1 MTVRRTP
8 AIDGRFM
15 LAPIIR
21 RGSIG
26 QRDVHV
32 ADGQQEM
39 PKLDTTVP
47 QTARIWNH
55 LLGGK
60 DNFAVD
66 REVGDQIIANLPQLA
81 ENARL
86 SRAYLAR
93 AVRYLAGEAGVRQ
106 FLDIGT
112 GLPTADNTHEVA
124 QQVAPD
130 ARIVYVDNDPLVL
143 AHARALLTTSPEG
156 ATDYIDA
163 DLLDPGTIL
172 REAAR
177 TLDLSKPVALFL
189 MGILGHIE
197 DDAEAESIIDKIMA
211 QLPSGS
217 YLAMYDGSDTSEA
230 NNEAV
235 RIWNLSANP
244 KYHLR
249 SAARIA
255 GLFEG
260 LELVEP
266 GVVPVTRWRPEPGAE
281 SVPEIDQYCA
291 VGRKP

>member
-1 MTVRRTP
+1 
-8 AIDGRFM
+8 
-15 LAPIIR
+15 
-21 RGSIG
+21 
-26 QRDVHV
+26 VHV
-32 ADGQQEM
+32 ADAQEKT

-66 REVGDQIIANLPQLA
+66 RAVGDQIIESMPQLA

-93 AVRYLAGEAGVRQ
+93 AVRYLAGPAGVRQ

-124 QQVAPD
+124 QQVAPT

-156 ATDYIDA
+156 ATDYVDA
-163 DLLDPGTIL
+163 DLRDPDRIL
-172 REAAR
+172 AEAER
-177 TLDLSKPVALFL
+177 TLDLKQPVALFL

-197 DDAEAESIIDKIMA
+197 DDAEAKSIIDSLMSR
-211 QLPSGS
+211 LSPGS

-235 RIWNLSANP
+235 RIWNISANP

-255 GLFEG
+255 ALFEG

-281 SVPEIDQYCA
+281 DAPEIDQYCA

>member
-1 MTVRRTP
+1 M
-8 AIDGRFM
+8 
-15 LAPIIR
+15 
-21 RGSIG
+21 
-26 QRDVHV
+26 
-32 ADGQQEM
+32 ADGERDI

-47 QTARIWNH
+47 QTARIWNY

-66 REVGDQIIANLPQLA
+66 RAVGDQIIANLPQLA

-93 AVRYLAGEAGVRQ
+93 AVRYLAAEAGIRQ

-124 QQVAPD
+124 QSVAPE

-143 AHARALLTTSPEG
+143 AHARALLTTSDKG

-163 DLLDPGTIL
+163 DLHDTDTIL
-172 REAAR
+172 REAGR
-177 TLDLSKPVALFL
+177 TLDLDQPVALML

-197 DDAEAESIIDKIMA
+197 SDDEARGILKSFLDR
-211 QLPSGS
+211 LPSGS
-217 YLAMYDGSDTSEA
+217 YVAMYDGSDTSPE
-230 NNEAV
+230 NTEAV

-244 KYHLR
+244 RYHLR
-249 SAARIA
+249 TPDRLV

-260 LELVEP
+260 LEIVEP
-266 GVVPVTRWRPEPGAE
+266 GAVSVTRWHPEPGAE
-281 SVPEIDQYCA
+281 NADEIDQYA
-291 VGRKP
+291 LVGRKP

>member
-1 MTVRRTP
+1 
-8 AIDGRFM
+8 
-15 LAPIIR
+15 
-21 RGSIG
+21 
-26 QRDVHV
+26 VHV

-93 AVRYLAGEAGVRQ
+93 AVRYLAGEAGIRQ

-143 AHARALLTTSPEG
+143 AHARALLTTSAEG

-163 DLLDPGTIL
+163 DLRDSDKIL
-172 REAAR
+172 SEAAR
-177 TLDLSKPVALFL
+177 TLDLKQPVALFL

-197 DDAEAESIIDKIMA
+197 SDDEAKSIIGKIMA

-235 RIWNLSANP
+235 RIWNISANP

-260 LELVEP
+260 LEIIEP
-266 GVVPVTRWRPEPGAE
+266 GVVPVTRWKPEPGAE
-281 SVPEIDQYCA
+281 DAPEIDQYCA

>member
-1 MTVRRTP
+1 VTDSPDP
-8 AIDGRFM
+8 A
-15 LAPIIR
+15 
-21 RGSIG
+21 
-26 QRDVHV
+26 
-32 ADGQQEM
+32 
-39 PKLDTTVP
+39 KLDTTVP

-66 REVGDQIIANLPQLA
+66 REVGDQIIESLPQLA

-93 AVRYLAGEAGVRQ
+93 AVRWLATEAGIRQ

-124 QQVAPD
+124 QAATPD
-130 ARIVYVDNDPLVL
+130 SRIVYVDNDPLVL
-143 AHARALLTTSPEG
+143 AHARALLTSTPEG

-163 DLLDPGTIL
+163 DMHDPAGIL
-172 REAAR
+172 SAAAK
-177 TLDLSKPVALFL
+177 TLDFDRPVALIM
-189 MGILGHIE
+189 MGILGHVE
-197 DDAEAESIIDKIMA
+197 DDAEAKTIIETFLRQMPA
-211 QLPSGS
+211 GS
-217 YLAMYDGSDTSEA
+217 YLAMYDGSDTSPA
-230 NNEAV
+230 VTEAV

-249 SAARIA
+249 SPARIA
-255 GLFEG
+255 ALFDG

-266 GVVPVTRWRPEPGAE
+266 GVVSVTRWKPETDSATLP
-281 SVPEIDQYCA
+281 VEIDQYCA

>member
-1 MTVRRTP
+1 MADSRQDLP
-8 AIDGRFM
+8 D
-15 LAPIIR
+15 L
-21 RGSIG
+21 
-26 QRDVHV
+26 DV
-32 ADGQQEM
+32 
-39 PKLDTTVP
+39 TVP

-66 REVGDQIIANLPQLA
+66 RAVGDQIVAAMPQLA
-81 ENARL
+81 ENAKL

-124 QQVAPD
+124 QSVAPD

-143 AHARALLTTSPEG
+143 THARALLTSSPQG
-156 ATDYIDA
+156 ATDYIAA
-163 DLLDPGTIL
+163 DLRDPERIL

-177 TLDLSKPVALFL
+177 TLDLDRPVALFL
-189 MGILGHIE
+189 MGILGHVE
-197 DDAEAESIIDKIMA
+197 SDDEARSIIGTVMDR
-211 QLPSGS
+211 LPSGS
-217 YLAMYDGSDTSEA
+217 YLAMYDGSDTSEDTI
-230 NNEAV
+230 EAA
-235 RIWNLSANP
+235 RIWNVSANP

-249 SAARIA
+249 SPERIA
-255 GLFEG
+255 GLFAGMEIID
-260 LELVEP
+260 P
-266 GVVPVTRWRPEPGAE
+266 GVVPVTRWRPEPGA
-281 SVPEIDQYCA
+281 STRHIDQYCA

>member
-1 MTVRRTP
+1 VS
-8 AIDGRFM
+8 DG
-15 LAPIIR
+15 P
-21 RGSIG
+21 
-26 QRDVHV
+26 DT
-32 ADGQQEM
+32 

-60 DNFAVD
+60 DNFAAD
-66 REVGDQIIANLPQLA
+66 REVGDQIIKSMPQLA

-86 SRAYLAR
+86 SRAYLVR
-93 AVRYLAGEAGVRQ
+93 AVRWLAAEAGIRQ

-124 QQVAPD
+124 QAAAPD

-143 AHARALLTTSPEG
+143 AYAHALLTSSAEG

-163 DLLDPGTIL
+163 DMHDPAAIL
-172 REAAR
+172 REAAK
-177 TLDLSKPVALFL
+177 TLDFGKPVALIM
-189 MGILGHIE
+189 MGILGHVE
-197 DDAEAESIIDKIMA
+197 DDAEAKSIIDGFLA

-217 YLAMYDGSDTSEA
+217 YLAMYDGSDTSPA
-230 NNEAV
+230 VTEAV

-249 SAARIA
+249 SPERIES
-255 GLFEG
+255 LFAG

-266 GVVPVTRWRPEPGAE
+266 GVVSVTRWKPDPGA
-281 SVPEIDQYCA
+281 VTDEIDQYSA
-291 VGRKP
+291 VARKP

>member
-1 MTVRRTP
+1 MAESP
-8 AIDGRFM
+8 D
-15 LAPIIR
+15 P
-21 RGSIG
+21 
-26 QRDVHV
+26 
-32 ADGQQEM
+32 

-60 DNFAVD
+60 DNFEVD
-66 REVGDQIIANLPQLA
+66 RAVGDQIIEAMPHLA
-81 ENARL
+81 RNARL

-93 AVRYLAGEAGVRQ
+93 AVRWLAAEAGLRQ

-124 QQVAPD
+124 QAAAPD

-143 AHARALLTTSPEG
+143 AHARALLTSSPQG
-156 ATDYIDA
+156 ATEYIDA
-163 DLLDPGTIL
+163 DMRNTAAIVKEAKNTI
-172 REAAR
+172 
-177 TLDLSKPVALFL
+177 DFDKPVALIM

-197 DDAEAESIIDKIMA
+197 DDAEAKSIIDGFLQHM
-211 QLPSGS
+211 PSGS
-217 YLAMYDGSDTSEA
+217 YLAMYDGSDTSPEVT
-230 NNEAV
+230 EAV
-235 RIWNLSANP
+235 RIWNISANP

-249 SAARIA
+249 SPERIEA
-255 GLFEG
+255 LFAD

-266 GVVPVTRWRPEPGAE
+266 GVV
-281 SVPEIDQYCA
+281 SVPRWKPDTGATTEEIDQYCA

>member
-1 MTVRRTP
+1 M
-8 AIDGRFM
+8 
-15 LAPIIR
+15 
-21 RGSIG
+21 
-26 QRDVHV
+26 

-93 AVRYLAGEAGVRQ
+93 VVRYLAGEAGVRQ

-163 DLLDPGTIL
+163 DLRDSDTIL

-177 TLDLSKPVALFL
+177 TLDFDRPIALFL
-189 MGILGHIE
+189 IGILGHIE
-197 DDAEAESIIDKIMA
+197 DDAEAKSIIDKIMG

-230 NNEAV
+230 NNEAA
-235 RIWNLSANP
+235 RIWNISANP

-255 GLFEG
+255 GLFAG

-266 GVVPVTRWRPEPGAE
+266 GVVAVTRWKPEPGAE
-281 SVPEIDQYCA
+281 DAPEIDQYCA

>member
-1 MTVRRTP
+1 MTDSPDP
-8 AIDGRFM
+8 A
-15 LAPIIR
+15 
-21 RGSIG
+21 
-26 QRDVHV
+26 
-32 ADGQQEM
+32 
-39 PKLDTTVP
+39 KLDTTVP

-66 REVGDQIIANLPQLA
+66 REVGDQIIESLPQLA

-86 SRAYLAR
+86 SRAYLVR
-93 AVRYLAGEAGVRQ
+93 AVRWLATEGGIRQ

-124 QQVAPD
+124 QAAAPES
-130 ARIVYVDNDPLVL
+130 RIVYVDNDPLVL
-143 AHARALLTTSPEG
+143 AHARALLTSTPEG

-163 DLLDPGTIL
+163 DMHDPAAIL
-172 REAAR
+172 GAAGK
-177 TLDLSKPVALFL
+177 TLDFTQPVALIM
-189 MGILGHIE
+189 MGILGHVE
-197 DDAEAESIIDKIMA
+197 DDAEAKTIIETFLRQM
-211 QLPSGS
+211 PSGS
-217 YLAMYDGSDTSEA
+217 YLAMYDGSDTSPA
-230 NNEAV
+230 VTEAV

-249 SAARIA
+249 SPARIA
-255 GLFEG
+255 ALFDG

-266 GVVPVTRWRPEPGAE
+266 GVVSVTRWKPDNGSATLP
-281 SVPEIDQYCA
+281 VEIDQYCA